1 MYNIFELSILRNKF
15 KTHGNLNEANIYLFI
30 YLFIFRQIY
39 DIFAAKRNKSWA
51 LLYCVLIRSKNVRLE
66 AQCCVLWYWCLL
78 LSVYLAGSGYGS
90 SEYVPFV
97 FVVVARTFLWVFL
110 KLLSFWIIL
119 CLGYIYIWN
128 NVTCIHLV
136 SHVCNYPFIHT
147 IFEWYFVFD
156 PLS

>member
-1 MYNIFELSILRNKF
+1 MYNIFELSILRSKS

-30 YLFIFRQIY
+30 YLFIFRQLY
-39 DIFAAKRNKSWA
+39 DISAAERNKSWA

-97 FVVVARTFLWVFL
+97 FVVVARTF
-110 KLLSFWIIL
+110 S
-119 CLGYIYIWN
+119 
-128 NVTCIHLV
+128 
-136 SHVCNYPFIHT
+136 
-147 IFEWYFVFD
+147 
-156 PLS
+156 